1 MLPLIRVPPDK
12 VATAALAPADARW
25 NQCEVSVLLAAS
37 SRLTS
42 TLPDLSKSSS
52 TQLTL
57 ESLSLSGSSLI
68 QDSLS
73 WSRLVQSH
81 FSVSRLA
88 VRRLVKILISS
99 TVRFSRTGQ
108 GQLH

>member
-37 SRLTS
+37 SRLAS

-52 TQLTL
+52 TQLTF
-57 ESLSLSGSSLI
+57 ESSSLLGSSLI

-73 WSRLVQSH
+73 WSRLDQSH
-81 FSVSRLA
+81 FSFSRLA
-88 VRRLVKILISS
+88 VRRLVKDTHFFHYPFPRI
-99 TVRFSRTGQ
+99 GQ
-108 GQLH
+108 D